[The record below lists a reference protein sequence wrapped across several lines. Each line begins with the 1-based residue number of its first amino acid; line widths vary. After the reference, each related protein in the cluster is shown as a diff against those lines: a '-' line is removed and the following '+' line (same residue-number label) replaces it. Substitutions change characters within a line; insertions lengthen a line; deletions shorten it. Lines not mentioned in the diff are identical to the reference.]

1 MRIEKIKYLRK
12 SWLENIVLFC
22 LKTIKAIYRLCENKG
37 NSGADTGKK

>member
-37 NSGADTGKK
+37 SSGADTGKK